1 MLGVKLKELREL
13 NGFVQRQIAALLEI
27 DTAYISKMESGEKQL
42 SRLHLKKLSTIYKVN
57 EKELIT
63 LWMADKIIRLVDKEK
78 IGKDGVAEYPQTYDI
93 NVIE

>member
-13 NGFVQRQIAALLEI
+13 NGFVQRQVAALLEM

-42 SRLHLKKLSTIYKVN
+42 NRLHIKKLSAIYKVN

-63 LWMADKIIRLVDKEK
+63 LWKADKIIRLVDKEK
-78 IGKDGVAEYPQTYDI
+78 IEIDAIVLALKE
-93 NVIE
+93 IENK

>member
-78 IGKDGVAEYPQTYDI
+78 IGKDAIVLALKE
-93 NVIE
+93 IENK